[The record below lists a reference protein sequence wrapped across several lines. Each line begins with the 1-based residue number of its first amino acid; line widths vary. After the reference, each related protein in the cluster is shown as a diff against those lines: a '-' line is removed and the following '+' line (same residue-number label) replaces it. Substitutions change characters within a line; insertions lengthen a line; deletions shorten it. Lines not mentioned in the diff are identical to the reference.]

1 VRHTCTVGLK
11 VNYISLNKP
20 TELFMYTYVMCC
32 SEQNSGMPEYT
43 VIVTG
48 RTRLESYLEMN
59 LKYFLTEKTTTTK
72 TVTPNK

>member
-1 VRHTCTVGLK
+1 
-11 VNYISLNKP
+11 
-20 TELFMYTYVMCC
+20 MYTYVMCC

-43 VIVTG
+43 VVVTG
-48 RTRLESYLEMN
+48 RKRLESYLEMN